1 MFEYLDYKSAAGV
14 NFEQL
19 LLLSESMFTKE
30 LKGKDVFELVNLYE
44 LKAKWDTLCAQANK
58 QIPAYS
64 SLASYLIK
72 GFPGTLKHESVSL
85 IAPGD
90 LYTVQGEQKFNHKN
104 SCIAVVSIPHGK
116 LHTDCACDYNC
127 PNANNADILSS
138 TAYLGSESY
147 YGDSNG
153 TRFFLDTGLDENEV
167 SEAQELFDKSL
178 QDSIARDNARWLI
191 TNILL
196 GVFPVWVINDDISK
210 LRLNADSFV
219 KNYNPLPG
227 GSKPNCDLRFS
238 PVPDAYAAKANNYK
252 DFSAAALKE
261 GKVFKST
268 NPYLEELFCRIK
280 DTSSSSGYIE
290 HGYSASEVLINVVKL
305 QELIFL
311 TAYNKILPTLNEE
324 VDSELLSVL
333 KKHYSW
339 AACNAWIMNGSPE
352 KTGFRDSIYRIF
364 KDIFHNADKLL
375 SFYEPQLS
383 KFYNQI
389 EEEKDKKDV
398 SIGEVKTSISVIN
411 SYLSYLSA
419 IANSP
424 EINAVIADFENSEN
438 EKKQKIQES
447 QDAWSAITSSG
458 LKF

>member
-14 NFEQL
+14 NFEEL
-19 LLLSESMFTKE
+19 LLLSESMFLKE
-30 LKGKDVFELVNLYE
+30 LKGKDVFELVNFGE
-44 LKAKWDTLCAQANK
+44 LKNTWDTLCAQANK
-58 QIPAYS
+58 QVPAYS
-64 SLASYLIK
+64 SLASCLIK
-72 GFPGTLKHESVSL
+72 GFPGTLKPESVSL

-90 LYTVQGEQKFNHKN
+90 LYTVQGEEKFNHKN
-104 SCIAVVSIPHGK
+104 SYIAVVSVPYGK
-116 LHTDCACDYNC
+116 LHTNCVCEYNC

-138 TAYLGSESY
+138 AAYLGSESY
-147 YGDSNG
+147 FEDIDG
-153 TRFFLDTGLDENEV
+153 TRFFLDTGLDEDEL
-167 SEAQELFDKSL
+167 SKAQELFDKSR

-191 TNILL
+191 ANILL

-210 LRLNADSFV
+210 LRSNADSFV

-252 DFSAAALKE
+252 DFSSAALKE

-268 NPYLEELFCRIK
+268 NPYIEELFCRIK
-280 DTSSSSGYIE
+280 DTSSSSGYIK
-290 HGYSASEVLINVVKL
+290 HGDSASEVLINIVKL

-311 TAYNKILPTLNEE
+311 TAYNKILPTLDKK
-324 VDSELLSVL
+324 VDSELLSIL
-333 KKHYSW
+333 KKRYSW

-352 KTGFRDSIYRIF
+352 ETGFRDSIYRIF
-364 KDIFHNADKLL
+364 KDIFRHADTLL

-383 KFYNQI
+383 KFYKQI
-389 EEEKDKKDV
+389 EENKDKKDI
-398 SIGEVKTSISVIN
+398 SIGEVKTSISILN

-424 EINAVIADFENSEN
+424 EINAVIVDFENSEN

-447 QDAWSAITSSG
+447 RDAWSAITSSG
-458 LKF
+458 LNF